1 MSEAPAELWVSPG
14 LEECEGLWLEDSAD
28 APDAVRYV
36 RADLYEA
43 ALARLAVVRSW
54 NEAPCLEP
62 LPPDAGAHEQQ
73 PSEAMVDA
81 LRALRGAVS

>member
-1 MSEAPAELWVSPG
+1 MSEAPAALWFAFDDVPTLLHVEAPSGAPG
-14 LEECEGLWLEDSAD
+14 
-28 APDAVRYV
+28 AVRYV

-62 LPPDAGAHEQQ
+62 LASATMRSGAAEG
-73 PSEAMVDA
+73 
-81 LRALRGAVS
+81 RF